1 MGAACSDTPQLNAS
15 MAKVGGGGFGV
26 VFWMGSW
33 YLCSLTTLFL
43 NKTILTELGS
53 GLYLLSMVQ
62 MTTTAALGAVKV
74 YMPGGA
80 GTKLRQEDPNFW
92 QNLFLVG
99 FMRGATVVLGLVGL
113 KHLSPS
119 FTEAIKSSAPLITVV
134 FAWLIL
140 RERTGPMVLAS
151 LAPIMVGLLLTS
163 TTDLSFDMV
172 GFMGA
177 MACNCIDCIQNVFS
191 KRLMVSL
198 SPVQLQFYTS
208 ATAMLMQLPIM
219 LWYHTR
225 ELIDNPPSAHLTLL
239 LMIAA
244 VAYHLQ
250 SVTAYCTMDLV
261 SPVTMSVSN
270 CAKRAMLIVL
280 SIIYFGNAVGILT
293 WLGMAMIIA
302 GVFGYNRARTLQQQ
316 KDKASAD
323 GDSLLPMVA
332 PSSDKPGESPWP
344 KST

>member
-1 MGAACSDTPQLNAS
+1 MGNNAS

-119 FTEAIKSSAPLITVV
+119 FTEALQSSWACCSL
-134 FAWLIL
+134 L
-140 RERTGPMVLAS
+140 R
-151 LAPIMVGLLLTS
+151 LTS
-163 TTDLSFDMV
+163 HSTWLALWVQWHAIALIAYRMS
-172 GFMGA
+172 
-177 MACNCIDCIQNVFS
+177 
-191 KRLMVSL
+191 
-198 SPVQLQFYTS
+198 SP
-208 ATAMLMQLPIM
+208 
-219 LWYHTR
+219 
-225 ELIDNPPSAHLTLL
+225 
-239 LMIAA
+239 
-244 VAYHLQ
+244 
-250 SVTAYCTMDLV
+250 
-261 SPVTMSVSN
+261 SVSWSRSRLFN
-270 CAKRAMLIVL
+270 CNFIPR
-280 SIIYFGNAVGILT
+280 
-293 WLGMAMIIA
+293 
-302 GVFGYNRARTLQQQ
+302 QQQ
-316 KDKASAD
+316 C
-323 GDSLLPMVA
+323 
-332 PSSDKPGESPWP
+332 
-344 KST
+344 